1 MNGTVFMVFIVP
13 FLVGALLGAVLWRWK
28 RSYLL
33 SAVFAAVSVF
43 AWFRTSYLAEH
54 GVDGT
59 VMLAAWMATEFTV
72 GFALVG
78 GIAWLARKCRR

>member
-1 MNGTVFMVFIVP
+1 MNSTVFMVFILP
-13 FLVGALLGAVLWRWK
+13 YLLGALLGAVCFKWK

-33 SAVFAAVSVF
+33 SAVFAVVSVII
-43 AWFRTSYLAEH
+43 WFRTKYLADH

-59 VMLAAWMATEFTV
+59 VMLIACMATEFTI

-78 GIAWLARKCRR
+78 GIAWLVRKLRH